1 MAGRHKTVR
10 LMGALLMALLVA
22 WVARPR
28 AAGPTVR
35 LPVEVVG
42 EGGTTSS
49 VTLDVAPDRARQARS
64 LWMQI
69 HGLTYDGMIG
79 VRINEGPWS
88 PLNNDTVAVAEP
100 GKSYGGIGGGY
111 ATLNVALALA
121 PGTIVGGA
129 NTIRFRFEKTDG
141 VASGFRVVALNL
153 LSSDGAKL
161 LAPETFAED
170 DPASWRPPLADAESI
185 RAGEK
190 LWLDAPLLASGL
202 PNAPPIQARCADC
215 HARDG
220 RDLKYFGFSNESI
233 AARSRFHG
241 LSEREGRQIASY
253 IRSLPY
259 PSPGRPW
266 NPPYQPGP
274 GLDSQ
279 PVERWAAGA
288 GLSWALDS
296 DTATLPFLFASHD
309 GDAPLVSR
317 ITKAAVHPDSNLNA
331 REIPIALQL
340 PDWNRWLPQVHP
352 IDSWG
357 LAFKQS
363 EFARTPQSL
372 RAALAS
378 PSAGQLIS
386 SGRIVGSFDRWTT
399 ARKGMLKPYIESR
412 GTPWT
417 AELGRR
423 VYSTQLWQLVKTWE
437 LTQEFGL
444 EERGRELYGS
454 TGDARTWF
462 NTVAA
467 AAAPAATN
475 IPNGP
480 AGMGGSA
487 LTNEYFSASWYALQ
501 TVLNT
506 GGHRHRDRA
515 PVDWVYVIGRF
526 QDLHEVSHRPE
537 PARLLISL
545 IKALQSTD
553 PRIGP
558 DDVKQGWRPEQ
569 NVDPTLLVNPAWTPM
584 FKTLPD
590 DVRRAV
596 TEALLAAWLEKNQQY
611 SVGQYFRVGLSEA
624 SYAAPAKY
632 GNIIGGQAWTSA
644 PQFLAAGVDPE
655 LVRRLQKWGAS
666 YTATA
671 SRFQY
676 SPKKSGS

>member
-1 MAGRHKTVR
+1 MNGQHETVR
-10 LMGALLMALLVA
+10 LIGEGLVASALLVIGA
-22 WVARPR
+22 AGPR
-28 AAGPTVR
+28 AAGPVIR

-42 EGGTTSS
+42 ESGTTAG
-49 VTLDVAPDRARQARS
+49 VTVDVAPARAREARS

-69 HGLTYDGMIG
+69 HGLTYDGMIT
-79 VRINEGPWS
+79 VRVNEGPWS

-100 GKSYGGIGGGY
+100 AKSYGGIGGGY
-111 ATLNVALALA
+111 STLNVVLPLPAGA
-121 PGTIVGGA
+121 IVDGA
-129 NTIRFRFEKTDG
+129 NTVRFRFEKTDG
-141 VASGFRVVALNL
+141 VASGFRVVAFNL
-153 LSSDGAKL
+153 LGANGDKL
-161 LAPETFAED
+161 LPSETFAED
-170 DPASWRPPLADAESI
+170 DPGSWHAPLSDAESV

-190 LWLDAPLLASGL
+190 LWLEAPLRANGLA
-202 PNAPPIQARCADC
+202 NAPQIQARCADC

-220 RDLKYFGFSNESI
+220 RDLKYFAFSNESI

-241 LSEREGRQIASY
+241 LSDRQGRQIASY

-288 GLSWALDS
+288 GLKWALDS
-296 DTATLPFLFASHD
+296 DNATLPFLFGSRDA
-309 GDAPLVSR
+309 GAPLVPR
-317 ITKAAVHPDSNLNA
+317 ITKAAVHPDANLNP

-352 IDSWG
+352 IDAWG
-357 LAFKQS
+357 SAFRQS
-363 EFARTPQSL
+363 EFARMPQSL
-372 RAALAS
+372 REALHQ
-378 PSAGQLIS
+378 GNTGELTS
-386 SGRIVGSFDRWTT
+386 SGRIAGSFDRWTI
-399 ARKGMLKPYIESR
+399 ARRALLKPFVESR
-412 GTPWT
+412 GTAWT
-417 AELGRR
+417 PELGQK
-423 VYSTQLWQLVKTWE
+423 VYATKLWQLVKTWE

-444 EERGRELYGS
+444 EGRRE
-454 TGDARTWF
+454 WV

-467 AAAPAATN
+467 AAAPAAAT
-475 IPNGP
+475 IPDGP

-487 LTNEYFSASWYALQ
+487 ITNEYFSASWYALQ

-515 PVDWVYVIGRF
+515 PIDWVYVVGRF
-526 QDLHEVSHRPE
+526 QDLYEVSRRPE
-537 PARLLISL
+537 PARLLITL
-545 IKALQSTD
+545 IKAMQSTD

-569 NVDPTLLVNPAWTPM
+569 NVDPSLLVNAAWAPI
-584 FKTLPD
+584 FKALPD

-596 TEALLAAWLEKNQQY
+596 TQAVLAAWLDKNQQY
-611 SVGQYFRVGLSEA
+611 PVGQYFRVGLSEA
-624 SYAAPAKY
+624 SYAVPAKY
-632 GNIIGGQAWTSA
+632 AGITGGQAWTSA
-644 PQFLAAGVDPE
+644 PSFLAAGVDPD

>member
-1 MAGRHKTVR
+1 MKGCDKTAWLMTAGV
-10 LMGALLMALLVA
+10 LAGALLVA
-22 WVARPR
+22 FAARPR
-28 AAGPTVR
+28 AAGTVR

-42 EGGTTSS
+42 ESGTTAS
-49 VTLDVAPDRARQARS
+49 VTVDVPPDRAGAVRA

-69 HGLTYDGMIG
+69 HGLQYDGMIS
-79 VRINEGPWS
+79 VRVNEGPWS

-111 ATLNVALALA
+111 STLNLVLRLPA
-121 PGTIVGGA
+121 GSVGGGG

-141 VASGFRVVALNL
+141 VASGFRVVAFNL
-153 LSSDGAKL
+153 LTANGGKL
-161 LAPETFAED
+161 LTPETFVED

-190 LWLDAPLLASGL
+190 LWGEAALVASGL
-202 PNAPPIQARCADC
+202 PNAPPIRARCADC

-253 IRSLPY
+253 IRALPY

-274 GLDSQ
+274 GLDAR
-279 PVERWAAGA
+279 PVELWAAGA
-288 GLSWALDS
+288 GLSFALDS
-296 DTATLPFLFASHD
+296 DNATLPFLFASHD
-309 GDAPLVSR
+309 SALVSR
-317 ITKAAVHPDSNLNA
+317 ITKASVHPDSNLNP

-340 PDWNRWLPQVHP
+340 PDWNRWLPPVHP
-352 IDSWG
+352 LDAWG
-357 LAFKQS
+357 TAFLQS
-363 EFARTPQSL
+363 EFARTPQSI
-372 RAALAS
+372 RTALQ
-378 PSAGQLIS
+378 SADAGPLMS
-386 SGRIVGSFDRWTT
+386 SGRIVGSFDRWTN
-399 ARKGMLKPYIESR
+399 ARRAMLKPYVDTR
-412 GTPWT
+412 GTAWSP
-417 AELGRR
+417 ELGRK

-437 LTQEFGL
+437 LTEEFAL
-444 EERGRELYGS
+444 EGRGRELYGS
-454 TGDARTWF
+454 AADSRTWF

-467 AAAPAATN
+467 ATAPAAAN
-475 IPNGP
+475 IPSGP
-480 AGMGGSA
+480 SGMGGSA
-487 LTNEYFSASWYALQ
+487 LTNEYFNASLYALQ

-506 GGHRHRDRA
+506 GSHRHRDRA

-526 QDLHEVSHRPE
+526 QDLYEVSRRPE
-537 PARLLISL
+537 PARLLVSL

-558 DDVKQGWRPEQ
+558 EDVKQGWRPEQ
-569 NVDPTLLVNPAWTPM
+569 NVDPSLLVNPAWTPV
-584 FKTLPD
+584 FKALPD

-596 TEALLAAWLEKNQQY
+596 TEAVLAAWLDKNLQY
-611 SVGQYFRVGLSEA
+611 PVGQYFRVGLAEVN
-624 SYAAPAKY
+624 YAAPAKY
-632 GNIIGGQAWTSA
+632 ANISGGKAWTSA
-644 PQFLAAGVDPE
+644 PLFLAAGVDPD
-655 LVRRLQKWGAS
+655 LVRRLQKWGTA
-666 YTATA
+666 YTDTA